1 MQEKK
6 GEKKGGEQ
14 KEREREAGDMKQITF
29 ITVQADNVV
38 L

>member
-1 MQEKK
+1 MGGKK
-6 GEKKGGEQ
+6 GFGVGGVA
-14 KEREREAGDMKQITF
+14 ERNKEAGDMKQITF